1 MKKILMTLVVAA
13 MAVSAN
19 AQMYVGGGVGLGSSK
34 WDTDGAENV
43 TSYKFIPEIGYN
55 FTDDMAVGI
64 AFGWQG
70 SNKGG
75 AKAFSMNPY
84 FRYTFMKQ
92 GMVSVFADATVGY
105 EHAYSNPK
113 YNGVARKSIDTF
125 GAGIKPGVAFNVTDK
140 FSVVAH
146 VGFLGWEQLK
156 LDNYVGGTEK
166 KNNYGF
172 DLDGNNLSL
181 SLYYNF

>member
-1 MKKILMTLVVAA
+1 MTLVVAA

-19 AQMYVGGGVGLGSSK
+19 AQLYVGGGVGLTSSK

-64 AFGWQG
+64 AFGWLG

-84 FRYTFMKQ
+84 LRYTFLKQ

-105 EHAYSNPK
+105 AHAYSDPIYEDK
-113 YNGVARKSIDTF
+113 RFKSVDGIE
-125 GAGIKPGVAFNVTDK
+125 AGIKPGVAFNVTDK

-146 VGFLGWEQLK
+146 VGFLGWEQVK
-156 LDNYVGGTEK
+156 LENYTGGTAK
-166 KNNYGF
+166 RNNYGL

-181 SLYYNF
+181 SLYYKF